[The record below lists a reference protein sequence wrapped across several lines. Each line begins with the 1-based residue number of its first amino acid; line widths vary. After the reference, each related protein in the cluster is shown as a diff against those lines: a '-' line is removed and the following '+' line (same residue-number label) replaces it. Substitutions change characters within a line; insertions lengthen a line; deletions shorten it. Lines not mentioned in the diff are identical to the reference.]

1 MINRNK
7 KCLVSKIKWNIN
19 KNSKKLSHQHQQ
31 EDDLKAVIDEPQV
44 LYNFYLLFLK
54 SRVDL
59 KKLRETEMHKYSDN
73 KLEEC
78 N

>member
-1 MINRNK
+1 MINHNK
-7 KCLVSKIKWNIN
+7 RCLVSKIKWNIN

-31 EDDLKAVIDEPQV
+31 EDDLKADIDELQA
-44 LYNFYLLFLK
+44 LCNFYHLYPK
-54 SRVDL
+54 SRADF
-59 KKLRETEMHKYSDN
+59 KKLRETEMDKYSDN